1 MRERSRARE
10 RRERARVVTAS
21 ERERERS
28 RVREI
33 ERPRAR
39 AQEREREREREVHS
53 PFPGVML
60 YRTEIEFKER
70 EGARERDRERD
81 LISVCDLSLVISP
94 CPLKHAVCTPS
105 YTYHIAVIT
114 DPPPPI
120 PCSFL
125 PQNIV
130 MMSDRCRHCAVAP
143 SVHLIHRFYCEQSF
157 PLLFRSPPPPPPI
170 RRGTL
175 IHLQQIR
182 QGRLL

>member
-1 MRERSRARE
+1 VRERSRARE

-39 AQEREREREREVHS
+39 ARKREREREVHS

-94 CPLKHAVCTPS
+94 CPLSMLCARHHTPTTS
-105 YTYHIAVIT
+105 PSSQILLLPSRAPSSLKTSSSCLTDAGIARSRPASTSFIAFTVNKAS
-114 DPPPPI
+114 
-120 PCSFL
+120 PCSSAL
-125 PQNIV
+125 
-130 MMSDRCRHCAVAP
+130 
-143 SVHLIHRFYCEQSF
+143 LLLLLQSGEA
-157 PLLFRSPPPPPPI
+157 R
-170 RRGTL
+170 
-175 IHLQQIR
+175 
-182 QGRLL
+182 